1 MLLIAWFPLTLTVF
15 LQESEE
21 ARKEGCILD
30 FYSLADPFAFGLFPS
45 SKLSVLKYG
54 KEVDIVGKVKN
65 LEAEGFMS
73 KSGYRLYYQGPVF
86 QLLYSPPCHAAVL
99 DVRTNLTSHGWG
111 EGGTRNTKNEVSWT
125 WGRPCL
131 PGILRDSFREQE
143 SIRTWG

>member
-1 MLLIAWFPLTLTVF
+1 MLLIAWFPLTFTVF

-45 SKLSVLKYG
+45 SKLLVLKYG
-54 KEVDIVGKVKN
+54 KEVDIVGRVKN

-99 DVRTNLTSHGWG
+99 DVVLTLHLTA
-111 EGGTRNTKNEVSWT
+111 GGRG
-125 WGRPCL
+125 GRET
-131 PGILRDSFREQE
+131 LRMRYLEREAALASLE
-143 SIRTWG
+143 SYVTPLGNRSQ